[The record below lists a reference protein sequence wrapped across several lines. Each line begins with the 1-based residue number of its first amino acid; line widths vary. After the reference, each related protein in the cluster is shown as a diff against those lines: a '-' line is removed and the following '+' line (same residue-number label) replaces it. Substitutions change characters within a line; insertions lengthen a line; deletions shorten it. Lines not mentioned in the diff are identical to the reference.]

1 VKTADEIAAELSKGL
16 DARHIAQRQ
25 AFGNNGPKLSY
36 IEAHHAIREANRI
49 FGFDGWQRTTD
60 SVTLVQSEQKPRQNG
75 GDLWW
80 IGYVAKCTIR
90 VESKDWPMVVREGTG
105 FGQGQDVDLGKAHE
119 SAIKEAESDA
129 MKRALM
135 TFGNPFGLALYDKA
149 QEHVEKAPQ
158 AARSARP
165 EPTAATADRWT
176 AAELKTA
183 MLEHGVKGQMFAPVF
198 NLEPKELNAPRLML
212 EVAGWMTANPKKTL
226 IDLMNLVISK
236 QPFEEDLPEPTPA
249 DLTPRADTRMF
260 EGVA

>member
-1 VKTADEIAAELSKGL
+1 MKTADEIAAELDKPL

-36 IEAHHAIREANRI
+36 IESHHAIREANRI
-49 FGFDGWQRTTD
+49 FGFDGWTRETRDIQ
-60 SVTLVQSEQKPRQNG
+60 LVQSEQKPRQNG

-80 IGYVAKCTIR
+80 IGYVAKSVITARIDGMA
-90 VESKDWPMVVREGTG
+90 VTREGTG
-105 FGQGQDVDLGKAHE
+105 FGQGQDADLGKAHE

-135 TFGNPFGLALYDKA
+135 TFGDPFGLALYDKK
-149 QEHVEKAPQ
+149 QEHVETPPQ

-165 EPTAATADRWT
+165 EPQATPADRWT
-176 AAELKTA
+176 AAELKMA

-198 NLEPKELNAPRLML
+198 GLEPKELNAPRLML

-236 QPFEEDLPEPTPA
+236 QPFEDDLPEPTPA

-260 EGVA
+260 EGGA